1 MQVIP
6 GLHFLS
12 PSENEQL
19 LMFLSHFNPLSV
31 WPIAVLTIA
40 VAILADTG
48 KMKACFVAI
57 LIWLSGV
64 MLEVITV
71 S

>member
-12 PSENEQL
+12 SSENVQV
-19 LMFLSHFNPLSV
+19 LMFLSHFNPLSI

-40 VAILADTG
+40 VSILADTG
-48 KMKACFVAI
+48 KVKASFVAI

-64 MLEVITV
+64 MLEVLV
-71 S
+71 FK